1 MVFHKRH
8 GEVGDDTE
16 FALRGWRQGCFRVKL
31 PTEDAASLGGES
43 EEPYIQPLLLR
54 MGQEERVIPKGLKG
68 EWFLGWMKNVVC
80 HISQ

>member
-1 MVFHKRH
+1 M
-8 GEVGDDTE
+8 E
-16 FALRGWRQGCFRVKL
+16 Q

-43 EEPYIQPLLLR
+43 EEAYNEPLLLR
-54 MGQEERVIPKGLKG
+54 TGQEERVIPKGLKG

>member
-1 MVFHKRH
+1 M
-8 GEVGDDTE
+8 E
-16 FALRGWRQGCFRVKL
+16 Q

-43 EEPYIQPLLLR
+43 EEAYIEPLLLR
-54 MGQEERVIPKGLKG
+54 TGQEERVIPKGLKG